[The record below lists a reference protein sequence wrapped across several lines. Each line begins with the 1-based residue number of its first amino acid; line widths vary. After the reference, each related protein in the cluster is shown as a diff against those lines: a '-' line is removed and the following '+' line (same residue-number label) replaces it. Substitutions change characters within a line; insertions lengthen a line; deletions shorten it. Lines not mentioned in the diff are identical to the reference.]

1 MGCFCMYTQQQNNQ
15 EILDFLKT
23 IESTP
28 DFAYRSDIEPGGCKQ
43 IWVRT
48 TYADDHGKPQDRY
61 VKLVH
66 FYQNCNDMQNCN
78 NMVNRA
84 GTVTFQHSCDYYT
97 TKNSFFGGFRR
108 NDQLFSFDNIVIDID
123 VHGRPLEWYE
133 KELDWEIDRLVF
145 TLQTDYTFPVF
156 NMVRSGRGVQ
166 LWIALESFSARVPAL
181 EKRYTTICDHL
192 CNIVDDAI
200 QAIGSPLSIDRAA
213 TKNPSGLVRI
223 PYTANQKRYNPKTQK
238 DYYATFNC
246 RTDRRYSID
255 ELLDY
260 IPTNTNKPAKK
271 SEPAK
276 FKKINATDN
285 PFEYGINMKRIMF
298 LRQIVQDRVGDCEG
312 RRELLA
318 WAYYNALVQVM
329 EITDADKELHSFNSN
344 FYEPLSTSE
353 IDAIIME
360 FERKR
365 DNIGAPIPSMHN
377 GMREPGYY
385 IMTSETFLEK
395 ISATDDEIAMF
406 SKLGAK
412 ERERQKKRDA
422 KELRNARIRE
432 MRRNGATLKAIAE
445 EVSCTERTVRTV
457 LQQQN
462 SQKPDKET
470 RNRAILTLHNDGKSV
485 REIATLVG
493 CSPST
498 VQTIIKESES
508 EKTKPTTEK
517 PEPTQTEE
525 KVWTKPETYCSA
537 EWSEWC
543 ESHLQNHSFP
553 SG

>member
-1 MGCFCMYTQQQNNQ
+1 MYKQNNNNQ

-28 DFAYRSDIEPGGCKQ
+28 DFAYRSDTEPGGCKQ
-43 IWVRT
+43 IWVHT
-48 TYADDHGKPQDRY
+48 TTEHGKPQDRY

-66 FYQNCNDMQNCN
+66 FRQNCDD
-78 NMVNRA
+78 MVNRA
-84 GTVTFQHSCDYYT
+84 GSVTFQHSCDYYV

-108 NDQLFSFDNIVIDID
+108 NDQLFCYDNIVIDID
-123 VHGRPLEWYE
+123 VHGKPLSWYE
-133 KELDWEIDRLVF
+133 TELDWEIDRLVF
-145 TLQTDYTFPVF
+145 TLQSDYTFPAF

-166 LWIALESFSARVPAL
+166 LWIGLESISARVPAL

-200 QAIGSPLSIDRAA
+200 QAINSPLSIDRTA

-238 DYYATFNC
+238 DYYATFNF
-246 RTDRRYSID
+246 RTNRRYSID

-260 IPTNTNKPAKK
+260 IPNKPAKK
-271 SEPAK
+271 SEPVK
-276 FKKINATDN
+276 FKKLNATEN

-365 DNIGAPIPSMHN
+365 DHIGEPIPSMYN
-377 GMREPGYY
+377 GMLETGYY
-385 IMTSETFLEK
+385 IMQTNTFLEK
-395 ISATDDEIAMF
+395 IAATDAEIAMF
-406 SKLGAK
+406 SRMGAK
-412 ERERQKKRDA
+412 ERERQKKRDM

-432 MRRNGATLKAIAE
+432 MRRYGATLDEISK
-445 EVSCTERTVRTV
+445 EVGCTERTVRTV
-457 LQQQN
+457 LQQQD

-470 RNRAILTLHNDGKSV
+470 RNRAIIELHSEGKSI

-498 VQTIIKESES
+498 VQTI
-508 EKTKPTTEK
+508 TKSAATEEPK
-517 PEPTQTEE
+517 PTQTPEPRPE
-525 KVWTKPETYCSA
+525 PQTKKVWTNSA
-537 EWSEWC
+537 EWSADEWC
-543 ESHLQNHSFP
+543 EEHRDLSQKWFPDSVAQNHSFP
-553 SG
+553 SR